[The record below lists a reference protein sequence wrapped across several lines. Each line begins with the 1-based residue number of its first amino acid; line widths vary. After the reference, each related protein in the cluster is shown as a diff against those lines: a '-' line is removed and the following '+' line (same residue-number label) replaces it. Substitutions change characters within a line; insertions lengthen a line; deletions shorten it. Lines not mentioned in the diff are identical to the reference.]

1 MTDTNGDKL
10 CSVSGVCPITG
21 GSANGT
27 RAHFRT
33 WAENRGGGKAE
44 NDAAAAQWSQL
55 YGDALSALQLLY
67 LTEYASF
74 YSQSVLGYGIAAVGD
89 WAAYN
94 DLTPIVTGKQI
105 GRAHV

>member
-1 MTDTNGDKL
+1 
-10 CSVSGVCPITG
+10 VSGVLPITG
-21 GSANGT
+21 GSSNGT

-33 WAENRGGGKAE
+33 WAENRGGGKAA
-44 NDAAAAQWSQL
+44 NDAASAQWSQL

-94 DLTPIVTGKQI
+94 DYNPIAKPGTVT
-105 GRAHV
+105 